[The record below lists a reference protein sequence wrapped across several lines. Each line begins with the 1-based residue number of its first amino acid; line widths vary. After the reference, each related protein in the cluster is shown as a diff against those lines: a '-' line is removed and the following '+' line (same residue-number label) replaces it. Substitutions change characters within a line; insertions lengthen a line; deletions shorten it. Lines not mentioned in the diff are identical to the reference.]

1 MHIRTLEIIICC
13 LLNILTFQYAD
24 SYKELNPQCEVPT
37 LVIDGHSLTQSVSLL
52 VNSMELINDFS
63 FIYLDG
69 NNWIPWW
76 NPRSSPPSSNEWSNQ
91 ATEVSRSVNVCTV
104 NPRAASQ
111 WVMRYQMPTYYGCS
125 SYFHYAGSSSIWCD
139 SMWNTTY
146 PGTMYN
152 V

>member
-69 NNWIPWW
+69 NN
-76 NPRSSPPSSNEWSNQ
+76 
-91 ATEVSRSVNVCTV
+91 
-104 NPRAASQ
+104 
-111 WVMRYQMPTYYGCS
+111 
-125 SYFHYAGSSSIWCD
+125 
-139 SMWNTTY
+139 
-146 PGTMYN
+146 
-152 V
+152 